1 MHFRIKFV
9 GLLFIL
15 TLFYPYRQKYS
26 VVLQLGRLSAEM
38 IVFTTVWAELSSDV
52 VDLLPDPLI
61 KCDTHKSPF
70 MGNLKTVN
78 ENRFEMCAHDDNL
91 TVENAISENS
101 KSADYLLWLKQEG
114 VIELQTLSCIQRKG
128 LYLDEKI
135 RILYPGVRV
144 SSSMYDSAEV
154 LKVHGPWESVL
165 NVHPWLENLV
175 DYLVL
180 EGEAASVKGINL
192 AMLSVCASQSEVSNN
207 DTVSHAMIG
216 VKDERKCSTG
226 LMPDDDPVFETED
239 RVSQTTDTQTT
250 AMEVENYSTEDVVL
264 QIQETTALNQGQEDC
279 EQSAELLACYL
290 CSFQTSIPN
299 LLKMHQKTIHEK
311 TKLCNPVKSV
321 NKPLKEAAGESL
333 PPNKKK
339 PVERKR
345 CGRSQKTMPT
355 AVNRPQI
362 STACFDHEND
372 HTEEQRLNDGSH
384 QTINSKDECMLTEL
398 PKQLNSDIDH
408 NMDPVK
414 DQNIGPNEVPT
425 PIKHRL
431 PSAAVS
437 DRTPLIKHE
446 PGIPAAAAFVCDSC
460 DYMTSKARNLVFHRA
475 RVHGERNLV
484 CPICSKPYAMQKDLN
499 QHLRFHTEHFCC
511 DQCGKTFRSKYALS
525 RHIAVVHEN
534 TKPKAGKSY
543 LCNLC
548 GRLCRSK
555 TDYTI
560 HCNKEH
566 FGVHPHVCKV
576 CGMRFFAKANL
587 KIHMQVQLYTSNIYV
602 HCLYLIIYRVPL

>member
-1 MHFRIKFV
+1 ME
-9 GLLFIL
+9 LLFIL
-15 TLFYPYRQKYS
+15 TFYNQICQNYS
-26 VVLQLGRLSAEM
+26 IVLHLRRLSAEM
-38 IVFTTVWAELSSDV
+38 VVFTTVLAELSPAV
-52 VDLLPDPLI
+52 VDLLPDPLV
-61 KCDTHKSPF
+61 KCDTQNSPF
-70 MGNLKTVN
+70 MGTLKTVN
-78 ENRFEMCAHDDNL
+78 ENRFEMCDQENNL
-91 TVENAISENS
+91 RVESTVSENS
-101 KSADYLLWLKQEG
+101 KSAEHFLCSKQE
-114 VIELQTLSCIQRKG
+114 VMELKTLSCIQRKG
-128 LYLDEKI
+128 VYLEEKI
-135 RILYPGVRV
+135 RILYPSVGV
-144 SSSMYDSAEV
+144 SCSMYDSVEV
-154 LKVHGPWESVL
+154 LKVQGPWESVL
-165 NVHPWLENLV
+165 NVHLWLENLV

-192 AMLSVCASQSEVSNN
+192 AMLSVCASQSEVSNSGK
-207 DTVSHAMIG
+207 VSPATIS
-216 VKDERKCSTG
+216 VKDQRKCSAG
-226 LMPDDDPVFETED
+226 LMYDDPVLKKED
-239 RVSQTTDTQTT
+239 QVNQTTDIQTV
-250 AMEVENYSTEDVVL
+250 AEGVEDYSTVDVVL
-264 QIQETTALNQGQEDC
+264 QIQETAALNQGQGDC
-279 EQSAELLACYL
+279 EQSAELLACDL

-299 LLKMHQKTIHEK
+299 LLIMHQKTIHEK
-311 TKLCNPVKSV
+311 TKLSSPLKSV
-321 NKPLKEAAGESL
+321 NKSLKGAVGESL
-333 PPNKKK
+333 SPNKKK

-345 CGRSQKTMPT
+345 CGRSKKTMPT
-355 AVNRPQI
+355 SVKRPQI

-372 HTEEQRLNDGSH
+372 QTEEQRLNDGSH
-384 QTINSKDECMLTEL
+384 QTIDSKDERTSTEL
-398 PKQLNSDIDH
+398 PKELNTDIDH

-414 DQNIGPNEVPT
+414 DQNHGPNEVPA
-425 PIKHRL
+425 PIKHL
-431 PSAAVS
+431 PSASVS
-437 DRTPLIKHE
+437 DRTPSSIKHE

-475 RVHGERNLV
+475 RVHGERNLL

-587 KIHMQVQLYTSNIYV
+587 KIHMQVLLSTSSIYMYVSDHLYGALREPCKST
-602 HCLYLIIYRVPL
+602 